1 MVHIRVA
8 LPRRRSLQWEI
19 MQGIIALDSNM
30 DLLHPSQD
38 RSETADVLIVE
49 AVRDVRDRIV
59 LRSHGKV
66 LAIDGTSSGV
76 DLYEMRLLG
85 HAERAEDLTGAI
97 RTLLKRRTFGARV
110 RDYVRAVLVTTTRR
124 HS

>member
-8 LPRRRSLQWEI
+8 IPRRRSLQWEI

-30 DLLHPSQD
+30 DLLQSSKD
-38 RSETADVLIVE
+38 RSGTADVLIVE
-49 AVRDVRDRIV
+49 AVRDIRDRIV
-59 LRSHGKV
+59 LRSDGKV
-66 LAIDGTSSGV
+66 LAIDGHSSGV

-97 RTLLKRRTFGARV
+97 RTLLERRTFGARV
-110 RDYVRAVLVTTTRR
+110 RASVRALLATMTGR

>member
-8 LPRRRSLQWEI
+8 LPRRRSLHSEI
-19 MQGIIALDSNM
+19 MQGIITLDANL
-30 DLLHPSQD
+30 DLLQPSED
-38 RSETADVLIVE
+38 RPGTADVLIVA
-49 AVRDVRDRIV
+49 AVRDIRDRIV

-66 LAIDGTSSGV
+66 LAIDGHGSGL

-97 RTLLKRRTFGARV
+97 RTLLERRTFGARA
-110 RDYVRAVLVTTTRR
+110 RDYVRALLVTTTGR

>member
-1 MVHIRVA
+1 
-8 LPRRRSLQWEI
+8 

-30 DLLHPSQD
+30 DLLQPSND
-38 RSETADVLIVE
+38 RSGTADVLIVE
-49 AVRDVRDRIV
+49 AVRDIRDRIV
-59 LRSHGKV
+59 LRSDGKV
-66 LAIDGTSSGV
+66 LAIDGHSRGV

-97 RTLLKRRTFGARV
+97 RTLLERRTFRARV
-110 RDYVRAVLVTTTRR
+110 RASVRALLATMTGR